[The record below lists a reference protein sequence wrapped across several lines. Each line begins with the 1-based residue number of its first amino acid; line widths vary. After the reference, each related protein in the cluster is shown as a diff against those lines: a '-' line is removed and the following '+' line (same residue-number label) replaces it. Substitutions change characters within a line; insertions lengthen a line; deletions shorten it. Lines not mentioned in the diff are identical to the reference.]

1 MAIVVDKSNSSVE
14 TLIVDVPDETPLPSE
29 TASPSLAVEVN
40 SEGEVAVFP
49 AAATAAEEE
58 DEDNHYHHNLE
69 HITPASDLSARAR
82 RIWIVTTAA
91 LPWRTGTAVNP
102 LLRALSLLTYPIPN
116 YNSDDDQNENHHHVV
131 TLMIPWLESTEAR
144 KLLYG
149 TQSFANASEQ
159 EAWIRNYCITRC
171 NATPEM
177 TQRLQIQFWKGIYQE
192 SFGSIFPIEDICQQI
207 PKDQADVCILEEP
220 EHLNWF
226 RNPFKQPKDDTKS
239 NNSTEENK
247 VEDEEKKIG
256 EDPPEEV
263 TPKNSHASPSRMSS
277 TVSESSATGNSEDT
291 NISKTDNESVEIL
304 GWAQKFRHVVGI
316 LHTNYGDYIRQY
328 AFPGISTVTAPA
340 LNSLSSLVVKAYC
353 HRVIRLSATL
363 PHLDKTKEI
372 TSNVHGVRHE
382 FFLDSSA
389 TNITAVS
396 ENETKDTEEK
406 TAEDPVSDS
415 LQVNEDEVK
424 PTAVYFIGK
433 LIWAKGFEKVL
444 EVQEK
449 FKIATG
455 DYFEIDIYGS
465 GKDEKDIQKAFF
477 GKHGKP
483 RMSKASS
490 SVSEA
495 SDQSSATSS
504 ASKVFNSAESLRKQ
518 LCGAD
523 ESAVDDENVVT
534 VKTER
539 FAASSGTA
547 TPTVQGSP
555 QRAAL
560 SPGRISEL
568 LATPQGLED
577 VANAEVPS
585 SSNTDSETIP
595 NTGDGNTTTT
605 TEDPSLFDP
614 LAPLDV
620 LGEVSEKTISTSIE
634 TADAAMSLIEC
645 VVKAGFGFSF
655 ENNKSRGGG
664 EVEGEKTSSNKKMK
678 ENLPFH
684 LAPAKS
690 RFKVRQFAALG
701 RLDAFFF

>member
-1 MAIVVDKSNSSVE
+1 MDSVVNESNTEAV
-14 TLIVDVPDETPLPSE
+14 VVPKESTTPSE
-29 TASPSLAVEVN
+29 ASPSLAVEVN
-40 SEGEVAVFP
+40 SKGEVDVLV
-49 AAATAAEEE
+49 ATE
-58 DEDNHYHHNLE
+58 DHGTRSSTVDVKN
-69 HITPASDLSARAR
+69 ITPASDLSIRVR
-82 RIWIVTTAA
+82 QIWIVTTAA

-102 LLRALSLLTYPIPN
+102 LLRALSLLTYPIQRQN
-116 YNSDDDQNENHHHVV
+116 DDDDDKNNTHHHVV

-149 TQSFANASEQ
+149 TQQTFANPAEQ

-171 NATPEM
+171 NATPET

-192 SFGSIFPIEDICQQI
+192 SFGSIFPVEDICQQI

-226 RNPFKQPKDDTKS
+226 RNPYKQQTKDNQKNIIPIS
-239 NNSTEENK
+239 QNK
-247 VEDEEKKIG
+247 KEDEEKKIG
-256 EDPPEEV
+256 EEPPEEV
-263 TPKNSHASPSRMSS
+263 SPKSLVSPSRMSS
-277 TVSESSATGNSEDT
+277 TVSESSASGNLEDSIIVNNKSDT
-291 NISKTDNESVEIL
+291 ESVEIL
-304 GWAQKFRHVVGI
+304 GWAQKFRHVVGV

-328 AFPGISTVTAPA
+328 AFPGISAVTAPA

-372 TSNVHGVRHE
+372 TCNVHGVRHE
-382 FFLDSSA
+382 FFLNSTTPA
-389 TNITAVS
+389 TVS
-396 ENETKDTEEK
+396 ENEDAPEKIADVVSESFQANEE
-406 TAEDPVSDS
+406 
-415 LQVNEDEVK
+415 EVK

-444 EVQEK
+444 EVEEK

-465 GKDEKDIQKAFF
+465 GKDEKEIQKAFF

-483 RMSKASS
+483 RMSKSSS
-490 SVSEA
+490 SVSEK
-495 SDQSSATSS
+495 SDQSSVTTSS
-504 ASKVFNSAESLRKQ
+504 ASRVFSSAESLRKQ

-523 ESAVDDENVVT
+523 ESTVDDENVVL
-534 VKTER
+534 VKTEQ
-539 FAASSGTA
+539 FSGTV
-547 TPTVQGSP
+547 TPTAPESP

-560 SPGRISEL
+560 SPGKISEL
-568 LATPQGLED
+568 LATPQGLDED
-577 VANAEVPS
+577 AQSEAIPPI
-585 SSNTDSETIP
+585 NTNEPEASTIP
-595 NTGDGNTTTT
+595 GDGNNTTT

-620 LGEVSEKTISTSIE
+620 LGEVSEKTISTSVE

-655 ENNKSRGGG
+655 ENNKSRGG
-664 EVEGEKTSSNKKMK
+664 EVEGEKSSNNKKMK
-678 ENLPFH
+678 EHLPFH

-690 RFKVRQFAALG
+690 RFKVRQICNSGSA
-701 RLDAFFF
+701 RLHSFF